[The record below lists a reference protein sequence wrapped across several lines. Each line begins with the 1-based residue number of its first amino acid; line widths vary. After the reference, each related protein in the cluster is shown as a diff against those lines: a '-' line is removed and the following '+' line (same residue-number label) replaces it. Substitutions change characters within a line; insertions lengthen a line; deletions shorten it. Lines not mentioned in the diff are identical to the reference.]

1 MDCNMPGSSVF
12 QRLLKF
18 MSIELEMLPN
28 HLILCHPI
36 LIWWLPSCQAS
47 GSFPMSQ
54 LFTSS
59 WKYSSAYPP
68 RAWDWEKGIKLELIA
83 WKMVDFMDWS
93 LLLFPCLCSPDS
105 HYEPGCLT
113 SWCSSPVQS
122 DASNAPPL
130 LFYLTNSNVP
140 WRLRLPENW
149 TSKLSSAFSGQVK
162 CFGLHEAM
170 VPSSHRQYHTQLA
183 ALMIWLHILLLHRW
197 GAFGNQGMCI
207 FVSPVSN

>member
-113 SWCSSPVQS
+113 SWCSSLHCSSPWVHLYS
-122 DASNAPPL
+122 LMPPMPL
-130 LFYLTNSNVP
+130 LSFSTWQIPTYPGDWDSQKTEHLSFLQHSQAKLNASVFMKLWYL
-140 WRLRLPENW
+140 
-149 TSKLSSAFSGQVK
+149 
-162 CFGLHEAM
+162 
-170 VPSSHRQYHTQLA
+170 
-183 ALMIWLHILLLHRW
+183 LHIDSITLSLL
-197 GAFGNQGMCI
+197 
-207 FVSPVSN
+207 P